1 MRVLVTAASK
11 HGGTAEIAAAIGRT
25 LAEHAVDVEVTAIED
40 TAGVENYGAVVLGS
54 AVYAGHWLK
63 SATEFVEDHATQLA
77 GRPVWL
83 FSSGPVGAPPK
94 PAEDP
99 VDAADMVTA
108 SAARDHR
115 VFPGRLDKS
124 RLGFAERAIVTALR
138 APEGDYRNWDE
149 IRAWAIGIAEAL
161 AGAVTS
167 STATTSMSRSRTQR
181 R

>member
-11 HGGTAEIAAAIGRT
+11 HGGTAEIAAAIGRA

-54 AVYAGHWLK
+54 AVYAGHWLE

-83 FSSGPVGAPPK
+83 FSSGPIGVPPK

-99 VDAADMVTA
+99 VDAAQ
-108 SAARDHR
+108 RC
-115 VFPGRLDKS
+115 
-124 RLGFAERAIVTALR
+124 
-138 APEGDYRNWDE
+138 
-149 IRAWAIGIAEAL
+149 
-161 AGAVTS
+161 S
-167 STATTSMSRSRTQR
+167 SSCVEVGLQR
-181 R
+181 RSSATFVSPQDVRTGKPVPRTPLPSPGGGG

>member
-11 HGGTAEIAAAIGRT
+11 HGATAEIATEIGRA
-25 LAEHAVDVEVTAIED
+25 LAEQAVDVDVTPIED
-40 TAGVENYGAVVLGS
+40 TPGIGDYDAVVLGS

-63 SATEFVEDHATQLA
+63 SATEFVEDNGAQLA
-77 GRPVWL
+77 ARPVWL
-83 FSSGPVGAPPK
+83 FSSGPIGEPPK

-108 SAARDHR
+108 SAAREHR

-138 APEGDYRNWDE
+138 APEGDYRDWDE
-149 IRAWAIGIAEAL
+149 IRAWAVGIAESL
-161 AGAVTS
+161 AAP
-167 STATTSMSRSRTQR
+167 ARSAGS
-181 R
+181 